1 MIDEVG
7 STLFMRKSSCAGSF
21 LRWFSVDVAGIN
33 EERGKDGAATKVRLA
48 HRLLILEEV
57 WRYQ

>member
-1 MIDEVG
+1 MRKWSCVG
-7 STLFMRKSSCAGSF
+7 GFLTLFSD
-21 LRWFSVDVAGIN
+21 DVAGIN

>member
-1 MIDEVG
+1 
-7 STLFMRKSSCAGSF
+7 MRQWSRAGDF
-21 LRWFSVDVAGIN
+21 LRWFSDDVTGIN

-57 WRYQ
+57 WKYQ

>member
-1 MIDEVG
+1 
-7 STLFMRKSSCAGSF
+7 MRQLSCARGF
-21 LRWFSVDVAGIN
+21 LRWFSDDVAGMN
-33 EERGKDGAATKVRLA
+33 EEPGKDGSATKVRLA

>member
-1 MIDEVG
+1 
-7 STLFMRKSSCAGSF
+7 MRKWSCAGDF
-21 LRWFSVDVAGIN
+21 LRWFSDDVAGIN

-57 WRYQ
+57 WKYQ